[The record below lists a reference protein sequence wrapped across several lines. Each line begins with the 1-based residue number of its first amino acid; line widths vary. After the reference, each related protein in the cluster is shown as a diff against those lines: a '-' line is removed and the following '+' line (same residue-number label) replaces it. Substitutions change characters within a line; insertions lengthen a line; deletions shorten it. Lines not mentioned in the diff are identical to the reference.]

1 MLRFERW
8 KVILVLLITI
18 LGVFYAA
25 PNLAPPQTQA
35 WLETLPTW
43 MPSSTVNLGLDL
55 RGGSYLLYEA
65 DTKAV
70 INKRLDQML
79 DSSKA
84 AMGKASPRINYT
96 DSAVT
101 GNSITFKL
109 MHPAQDHDAAYKI
122 VRALEQKADVALTDA
137 GLVTVTLGPDAINDI
152 NAHTI
157 EQSIEV
163 VRHRIDESGTKEPII
178 QRQGSD
184 RIVVELPGVNDPE
197 GIKKLVGT
205 TADMSFHLVD
215 MDSATGTLSPMS
227 QKLPMRDDPHQ
238 FIPVKKHAVLSGDM
252 LVDSQPGFD
261 QNGAPD
267 VSFKFNGEGTR
278 RFCDVTHENTGKPF
292 AIVLDGAV
300 ISAPR
305 INEPICGGSGII
317 TGSFTVK
324 DAHDLALLLRAG
336 ALPAPLKVVEERSVG
351 PTLGSDSIAS
361 GKMAAGFALLAVL
374 ILMAG
379 SYGLFGL
386 FADVALVF
394 NMIFIFAILSIL
406 QATLTLPGIAGII
419 LTIGIAVDANVLV
432 YERIR
437 EELRN
442 GRTVLA
448 AVDAGYVHARATII
462 DSNITTLTVALILFS
477 FGSGPV
483 KGFAVAMSIGI
494 VTSLFAALMLTRLMV
509 VTWLQRVK
517 PKKLDI

>member
-8 KVILVLLITI
+8 KIILVLLITV
-18 LGVFYAA
+18 LGVLYAA
-25 PNLAPPQTQA
+25 PNVASQQTKA
-35 WLETLPTW
+35 WLAEHLPGW

-55 RGGSYLLYEA
+55 QGGSYLLYQA

-70 INKRLDQML
+70 INDKLDQML
-79 DSSKA
+79 DGARADLRKQ
-84 AMGKASPRINYT
+84 GIGYLDPTTTTN
-96 DSAVT
+96 
-101 GNSITFKL
+101 GITFKL
-109 MHPAQDHDAAYKI
+109 RDPAKDSAAAHKI
-122 VRALEQKADVALTDA
+122 AHSLEDKADINITKD
-137 GLVTVTLGPDAINDI
+137 GLVSVLLGQDAINDI
-152 NAHTI
+152 DAHTI

-163 VRHRIDESGTKEPII
+163 VRRRIDETGTKEPMI

-184 RIVVELPGVNDPE
+184 RIVVELPGVDDPSR
-197 GIKKLVGT
+197 IKELVGK
-205 TADMSFHLVD
+205 TAKMTFHLVD
-215 MDSATGTLSPMS
+215 MDGAASA
-227 QKLPMRDDPHQ
+227 QRLPMRDNPGRS
-238 FIPVKKHAVLSGDM
+238 ISVSRHAVLTGDM

-261 QNGAPD
+261 QNGQPD
-267 VSFKFNGEGTR
+267 VSFKFNGLGTR
-278 RFCDVTHENTGKPF
+278 KFCDITKENTGKPF
-292 AIVLDGAV
+292 AIVLDGEV
-300 ISAPR
+300 ISDPR

-324 DAHDLALLLRAG
+324 EAHDLSLLLRAG
-336 ALPAPLKVVEERSVG
+336 ALPAPLSVVEERSVG

-361 GKMAAGFALLAVL
+361 GKMAATFAMLAVL

-379 SYGLFGL
+379 SYGLFGV
-386 FADVALVF
+386 FADIALVF
-394 NMIFIFAILSIL
+394 NMIFIFALLSIL

-448 AVDAGYVHARATII
+448 AVDAGYIHAKATIV
-462 DSNITTLTVALILFS
+462 DSNITTLTVALILFT

-494 VTSLFAALMLTRLMV
+494 ITSLFAALMLTRLMV
-509 VTWLQRVK
+509 VTWLRRVK
-517 PKKLDI
+517 PAKLDI